1 MLLEA
6 TLAPYADRTR
16 ISMSGP
22 ALDIDR
28 DCLSPIA
35 LILHEWA
42 TNAAKYGA
50 LRDGGGALSISWRL
64 ADGQVQLDW
73 VELGNEPIELG
84 EGTGFGTILVTTSV
98 RQLNAEMTR
107 KADGVEYHI
116 RINMPATVFE
126 QV

>member
-1 MLLEA
+1 M
-6 TLAPYADRTR
+6 R
-16 ISMSGP
+16 
-22 ALDIDR
+22 R
-28 DCLSPIA
+28 DVPFFA
-35 LILHEWA
+35 G
-42 TNAAKYGA
+42 K
-50 LRDGGGALSISWRL
+50 
-64 ADGQVQLDW
+64 
-73 VELGNEPIELG
+73 PIELG